1 MKKEQISDNH
11 ISEKTKYFLPAE
23 MQNCWTV
30 YESLKEGEDYWTVLV
45 KETATGILCVLK
57 WGRKIQAEMLRN
69 EMEILQ
75 KLIHDTLREE
85 AKNYS

>member
-30 YESLKEGEDYWTVLV
+30 YESLKEGEDSWTVLV
-45 KETATGILCVLK
+45 KETATGYSLCTKMGQEDSGGNAGVMK
-57 WGRKIQAEMLRN
+57 WRFFRN
-69 EMEILQ
+69 
-75 KLIHDTLREE
+75 
-85 AKNYS
+85 

>member
-30 YESLKEGEDYWTVLV
+30 DEFLKEGED
-45 KETATGILCVLK
+45 
-57 WGRKIQAEMLRN
+57 
-69 EMEILQ
+69 
-75 KLIHDTLREE
+75 
-85 AKNYS
+85 S